1 MDMDLIYTAWMWS
14 NVIGILL
21 LAVTAPWRKRVDST
35 AHIAPLIIGGGLL
48 AIKGVMDFLGNKS
61 KADAEKAARVMYN
74 EWLKDRSQTAQDI
87 AAKLAERGIDI
98 YGPQV
103 TTTSASGTSSGT
115 SQSRTV
121 SNTSQVVDPAQ
132 AAIKAKLEEL
142 IMGKLGTP
150 EQITEGEKA
159 AMLEQIGQ
167 GERAGVTDVT
177 NRAAKMNLGGTSLQ
191 SAMLANPV
199 TSAANYQRSQYL
211 GSEVPQQNRELADKS
226 RAEASGLLN
235 AWKGAKNVSN
245 TSGSTTGTFSNTG
258 TSTAPPNYNS
268 LLAFLSPPAPGASTQ
283 TGWNPAASAGSDLAG
298 SLLQLWMNQQSQP
311 QSGSSGGGANS
322 SGGWVFENGSWV
334 WKG

>member
-1 MDMDLIYTAWMWS
+1 MPIP
-14 NVIGILL
+14 IGI
-21 LAVTAPWRKRVDST
+21 P
-35 AHIAPLIIGGGLL
+35 IAAM
-48 AIKGVMDFLGNKS
+48 AIKGIADFFSNKS

-121 SNTSQVVDPAQ
+121 SDTSQVVDPAQ
-132 AAIKAKLEEL
+132 AEMKALLEKI

-159 AMLEQIGQ
+159 AMLERIGA
-167 GERAGVTDVT
+167 GERAGLTDVT

-191 SAMLANPV
+191 SAMLSNPV

-211 GSEVPQQNRELADKS
+211 GSEVPGQNRLLGDKS
-226 RAEASGLLN
+226 RAEAFGLMN

-245 TSGSTTGTFSNTG
+245 TRGSTTGTFSNTG
-258 TSTAPPNYNS
+258 TTTAPPNYSS
-268 LLAFLSPPAPGASTQ
+268 LLSFLAPPAPGASTQ
-283 TGWNPAASAGSDLAG
+283 TGWNPAATAGSDLAG
-298 SLLQLWMNQQSQP
+298 SLLQLWMSQQGQ
-311 QSGSSGGGANS
+311 QKSGSSGTSGGDANTA
-322 SGGWVFENGSWV
+322 GGWVFENGSWV